1 MSTENNSSKTEQE
14 SPFKNHPL
22 YENTGDDLVY
32 RLLKEIQELKC
43 KLDIRDAGDE

>member
-32 RLLKEIQELKC
+32 RLLKEIQELRVLIDTKQE
-43 KLDIRDAGDE
+43 KK

>member
-1 MSTENNSSKTEQE
+1 MSTENNSSKIEKE
-14 SPFKNHPL
+14 SPLKNHPL

-43 KLDIRDAGDE
+43 KLDNRGAGDE